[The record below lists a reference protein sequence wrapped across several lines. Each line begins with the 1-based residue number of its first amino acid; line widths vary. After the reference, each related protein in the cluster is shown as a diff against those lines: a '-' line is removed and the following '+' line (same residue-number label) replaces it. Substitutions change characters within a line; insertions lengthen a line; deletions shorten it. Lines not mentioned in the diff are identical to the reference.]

1 MRTKERETL
10 AGTDPA
16 PFLQALCGGLRSIIT
31 RHLPSYVRRL
41 DPWLD
46 KLLEE
51 YKLRASRD
59 GQAHANTWLLAELRN
74 PRLPDLR
81 KGKSLPDDEVLVDQ
95 YKKLKAKLAPVFR
108 QFRRETIPRNKA
120 AASIISRV
128 LDHTITPEK
137 LPHIVPLSQ
146 FCLDVLETDKVRLSR
161 AGRRLSR
168 QAACHVRDAMQ
179 FLQSAASSRENPQ
192 TAARAKRALDHLRR
206 HVLPFYARR
215 KLL

>member
-16 PFLQALCGGLRSIIT
+16 LFLQALRGGLRSIIT
-31 RHLPSYVRRL
+31 RHLPSYASRL

-81 KGKSLPDDEVLVDQ
+81 KGKSLKDDQVLVDQ
-95 YKKLKAKLAPVFR
+95 YKWTLYIIVISILFISISSP
-108 QFRRETIPRNKA
+108 
-120 AASIISRV
+120 AS
-128 LDHTITPEK
+128 P
-137 LPHIVPLSQ
+137 
-146 FCLDVLETDKVRLSR
+146 
-161 AGRRLSR
+161 
-168 QAACHVRDAMQ
+168 
-179 FLQSAASSRENPQ
+179 
-192 TAARAKRALDHLRR
+192 
-206 HVLPFYARR
+206 
-215 KLL
+215 